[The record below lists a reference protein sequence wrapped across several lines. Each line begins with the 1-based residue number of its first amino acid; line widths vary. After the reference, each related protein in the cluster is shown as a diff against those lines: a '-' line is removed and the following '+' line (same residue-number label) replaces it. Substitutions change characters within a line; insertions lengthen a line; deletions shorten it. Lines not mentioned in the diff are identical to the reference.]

1 MPPEH
6 GRRLAEL
13 FPNDRLVEIGD
24 SYTLIPEE
32 QPAPA
37 LLASDLRRFI
47 ADTGDS
53 SRSRSA
59 SGDRS

>member
-13 FPNDRLVEIGD
+13 FPNDLLVEIGD

-32 QPAPA
+32 QPA